1 MMSSLIEAWEI
12 CYRIYPD
19 PNFLKTIIK
28 HYTGHRFMAWFDIVI
43 DDWET
48 KEYTIIHNSHF
59 NDSLLDRIVTWE
71 QEIKRKE
78 KYFSSPQLLGGD
90 IYTTSP
96 ISFKKL
102 LEVKVLE
109 KNQEEAA
116 KKEASLAHKKGEI
129 LEIAGIAILGI
140 ILFSCFFYLIS
151 IA

>member
-1 MMSSLIEAWEI
+1 M
-12 CYRIYPD
+12 
-19 PNFLKTIIK
+19 
-28 HYTGHRFMAWFDIVI
+28 
-43 DDWET
+43 
-48 KEYTIIHNSHF
+48 
-59 NDSLLDRIVTWE
+59 LDRIVTWE